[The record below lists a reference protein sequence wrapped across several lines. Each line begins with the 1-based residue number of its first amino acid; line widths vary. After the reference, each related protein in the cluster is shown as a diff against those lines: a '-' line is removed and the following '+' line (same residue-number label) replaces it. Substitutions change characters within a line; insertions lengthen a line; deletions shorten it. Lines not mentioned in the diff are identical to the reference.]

1 MYSTVGKIQKP
12 ISVVD
17 LARMKSS
24 NQKITCLTAYDASF
38 ARVLDSV
45 GIDIVL
51 VGDSLGSVIQG
62 RDNTIP
68 VTMDDM
74 VYHTKCVSNGCIRA
88 FIVADLP
95 FVSYC
100 SPGQAVNNAARLMR
114 EGNARMVKLEGGR
127 QRVEIVEA
135 LVSEG
140 IPVCAHLGLLPQSIN
155 QLGSYRVQGKDSKTA
170 QLILDDALILQ
181 EAGASLLVLECIPA
195 LLANEIT
202 QGLKIPT
209 IGIGA
214 GANCDGQVLVL
225 YDMLGISI
233 GGSPKFSKN
242 FMLDAGNVMD
252 AVNAYASAVRQ
263 GDFPQ
268 NEHCF

>member
-12 ISVVD
+12 ISIVD
-17 LARMKSS
+17 LAGMKRSS
-24 NQKITCLTAYDASF
+24 QKITCLTAYDASF
-38 ARVLDSV
+38 ARVLDSA

-62 RDNTIP
+62 RDSTIP
-68 VTMDDM
+68 VMMDDM
-74 VYHTKCVSNGCIRA
+74 VYHTKCVSNGCNRA

-95 FVSYC
+95 FVSYS
-100 SPGQAVNNAARLMR
+100 SPDRAVNNAARLMQ

-127 QRVEIVEA
+127 QRVEIIEA
-135 LVSEG
+135 LASEG

-170 QLILDDALILQ
+170 RLISEDALILQ

-202 QGLKIPT
+202 QALKIPT

-242 FMLDAGNVMD
+242 FMLDTGSVMD
-252 AVNAYASAVRQ
+252 AVKAYASAVRQ
-263 GDFPQ
+263 GNFPLDE
-268 NEHCF
+268 NSF

>member
-1 MYSTVGKIQKP
+1 MYSTSRKAQKQ
-12 ISVVD
+12 ISIVD
-17 LARMKSS
+17 LAGMKRSRE
-24 NQKITCLTAYDASF
+24 KITCLTAYDASF
-38 ARVLDSV
+38 ARVLDSA

-62 RDNTIP
+62 RDSTVP

-74 VYHTKCVSNGCIRA
+74 AYHTKCVSNGCSRA

-95 FVSYC
+95 FVSYS
-100 SPGQAVNNAARLMR
+100 SPGRAVTNAARLMQ

-127 QRVEIVEA
+127 QRVEIVKT

-170 QLILDDALILQ
+170 QLILEDALVLQ
-181 EAGASLLVLECIPA
+181 EAGASILVLECIPA

-202 QGLKIPT
+202 QALKIPT

-242 FMLDAGNVMD
+242 FMPDTGTVMD
-252 AVNAYASAVRQ
+252 AVKAYAAAVRQ
-263 GDFPQ
+263 GDFPKD
-268 NEHCF
+268 EHSF

>member
-1 MYSTVGKIQKP
+1 MYSTSGKTQKP
-12 ISVVD
+12 ISIVD
-17 LARMKSS
+17 LAGMKRSS
-24 NQKITCLTAYDASF
+24 EKITCLTAYDASF

-62 RDNTIP
+62 RDSTVP

-74 VYHTKCVSNGCIRA
+74 VYHTQCVSNGCSRA
-88 FIVADLP
+88 FIATDLP
-95 FVSYC
+95 FVSYS
-100 SPGQAVNNAARLMR
+100 SPGRAVTNAARLMQQ
-114 EGNARMVKLEGGR
+114 GNARMVKLEGGR
-127 QRVEIVEA
+127 QRAEIVET
-135 LVSEG
+135 LVLEG
-140 IPVCAHLGLLPQSIN
+140 IPVCAHLGVLPQSIN

-170 QLILDDALILQ
+170 RLILEDALILQ

-195 LLANEIT
+195 VLANEIT
-202 QGLKIPT
+202 QALKIPT

-214 GANCDGQVLVL
+214 GAHCDGQVLVL

-242 FMLDAGNVMD
+242 FMLETGTVTDAIKT
-252 AVNAYASAVRQ
+252 YAAAVRQ
-263 GDFPQ
+263 GDFPRD
-268 NEHCF
+268 EHSF